1 MMSSGGAG
9 LNLCGCLDCAA
20 IRVTASKT
28 GHESRLGGSGLDH
41 IVASGM
47 HIDCLLRSCVWIVCW

>member
-9 LNLCGCLDCAA
+9 LNFCGCLDCAG
-20 IRVTASKT
+20 IRVAASKT

-41 IVASGM
+41 IIASGM
-47 HIDCLLRSCVWIVCW
+47 HIDCLLRSCV